1 MTAFA
6 LTDAYINVNA
16 TDFSGF
22 ARSVTLPFEAEEL
35 ETTTFGSGGWRTRI
49 AGLKDG
55 TMDLELLNDFDAAAV
70 DAVLW
75 PLFGTVVTV
84 QIQPFDDTVT
94 TTNPRYAGPVL
105 VNQVNPLDGTVG
117 DLALRS
123 LSWPLAGEWTR
134 VTTTS

>member
-6 LTDAYINVNA
+6 LTDAFIEVNA

-22 ARSVTLPFEAEEL
+22 TRTVTLPFEAEEL
-35 ETTTFGSGGWRTRI
+35 ETTVMGSGGWRQRI

-55 TMDLELLNDFDAAAV
+55 SLDLELINDYDASAV
-70 DAVLW
+70 DSTLW

-84 QIQPFDDTVT
+84 NIQPFSGTVT
-94 TTNPRYAGPVL
+94 ATNPRYSGSAL
-105 VNQVNPLDGTVG
+105 VNQVNPLDGSVG

-123 LSWPLAGEWTR
+123 LSWPSAGAWER
-134 VTTTS
+134 LTTTS